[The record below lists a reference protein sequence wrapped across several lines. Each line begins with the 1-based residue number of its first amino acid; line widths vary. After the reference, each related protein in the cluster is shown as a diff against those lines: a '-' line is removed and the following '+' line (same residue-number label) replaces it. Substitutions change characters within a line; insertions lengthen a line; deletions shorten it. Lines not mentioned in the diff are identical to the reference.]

1 MEQERREEV
10 IDSCLKLF
18 VSKGLS
24 ETSTRDLSGCLKLQN
39 AGLYYYFKS
48 RNEAVIACVEE
59 AMQRIESNVILAA
72 LEDAHEPDRMM
83 RDLYVH
89 ADEMAPTM
97 RFIVQAYTSPTYHE
111 ALQMLLD
118 ELRQKNEETVDQ
130 FAAKLGCKPQEVKP
144 YMYSCMAAMTNY
156 MIFGSRSYAD
166 FQIEIVRKWLKTVAE
181 RNDRCEEML
190 LRD

>member
-18 VSKGLS
+18 VSKGLA
-24 ETSTRDLSGCLKLQN
+24 ETSTRDLSGSLKLQN

-59 AMQRIESNVILAA
+59 AMLRIESNMIMAA
-72 LEDAHEPDRMM
+72 LEDADVPDRMM
-83 RDLYVH
+83 RNLYRH

-97 RFIVQAYTSPTYHE
+97 RFIVQAYTSPTYHG
-111 ALQMLLD
+111 ALQEPLD
-118 ELRQKNEETVDQ
+118 KLKKRNESTVKK
-130 FAAKLGCKPQEVKP
+130 FAAKLGCKPEEVKP

-156 MIFGSRSYAD
+156 MVFGSRSYAD
-166 FQIEIVRKWLKTVAE
+166 FQIEIVWRWLNSIAE
-181 RNDRCEEML
+181 RNDPREEL
-190 LRD
+190 LYR